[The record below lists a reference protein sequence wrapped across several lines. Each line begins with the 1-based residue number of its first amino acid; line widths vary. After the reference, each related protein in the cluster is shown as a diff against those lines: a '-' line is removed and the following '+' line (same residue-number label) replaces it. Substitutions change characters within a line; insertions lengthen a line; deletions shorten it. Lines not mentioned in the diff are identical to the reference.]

1 VRSIRLLIALVAF
14 ALVVAACGGDE
25 AEDTTTSAAVTT
37 LPPVT
42 ETTTSSTT
50 TSTTTTTTLATGPP
64 SLLNGLSTPVG
75 ADAERRVIAVKVDNH
90 PDARPQ
96 SGIQDAD
103 AMIELLVEGG
113 ITRFIALFHTSDTDY
128 IGPIRSGRPT
138 DPTLIRPLEATF
150 QISGAQGW
158 VQSLIRARGVDF
170 MGETRPNTFR
180 IPRGSRAYE
189 RTLYGDTEAMRGV
202 ADDRGYPDDP
212 PAGPWFA
219 FGDPGTPT
227 DVAEEVALSWSSD
240 WAAVRWVW
248 DGEQYTRFNGD
259 TAHEWVDAEGEGEQ
273 ITTDTLLVLMARRY
287 TASPGSGQS
296 GSSVPALETTGTG
309 DAYLFFD
316 GSVIEGTWEREEVE
330 DYFTVTKADGS
341 EMMLPPGRLWVSVF
355 PDNRPVTWQ

>member
-1 VRSIRLLIALVAF
+1 MRSIRLLIALVAF
-14 ALVVAACGGDE
+14 ALIAAACGGDE

-42 ETTTSSTT
+42 QATTSSTT
-50 TSTTTTTTLATGPP
+50 TTTTTTTLPTGPP
-64 SLLNGLSTPVG
+64 SLLNGMPTPVG
-75 ADAERRVIAVKVDNH
+75 ADTDRRVIAVKVDNH

-103 AMIELLVEGG
+103 AVIELLVEGG

-128 IGPIRSGRPT
+128 VGPIRSGRPT
-138 DPTLIRPLEATF
+138 DPTLLRPLEATF

-170 MGETRPNTFR
+170 LGETRPNTFR
-180 IPRGSRAYE
+180 IPRGNRAYE
-189 RTLYGDTEAMRGV
+189 RTLYGDTEGMREV

-212 PAGPWFA
+212 PPGPWFT
-219 FGDPGTPT
+219 FGDPGTA
-227 DVAEEVALSWSSD
+227 DAAAEEVTLSWSRD
-240 WAAVRWVW
+240 WSAVRWVW
-248 DGEQYTRFNGD
+248 DGEQYTRFNAD
-259 TAHEWVDAEGEGEQ
+259 TPHEWVDADGEGEQ
-273 ITTDTLLVLMARRY
+273 ISADTLLVLMSRKY

-316 GSVIEGTWEREEVE
+316 GSVIEGTWEREAIE

-341 EMMLPPGRLWVSVF
+341 EMVVPPGRLWVSVF
-355 PDNRPVTWQ
+355 PDDRPVTWQ